1 MYHSVTFGDKNS
13 WDDWRL
19 VPSSRPLFNPP
30 AQKVTT
36 LDIPGGDGVI
46 DLSQSLTGYPVYQN
60 RTGSIEFIV
69 MNDFKPW
76 HMAYSDIMDYLHG
89 QKLRAVLEDDPEYFY
104 EGRFTVNAWKSEKD
118 WSRIT
123 IDYDVGPYKWSLL
136 SSTDDWLWD
145 PFNFQNGVIRPALFK
160 NIAVTTVKRT
170 VKLAAD
176 LFGRAPVC
184 PQFFVTSSDK
194 RGVHIRFVNPTL
206 GLDETKLLTDGT
218 IQFPEFVLFGNQGAT
233 LELWC
238 DTGTGTVSVDFR
250 VGRL

>member
-1 MYHSVTFGDKNS
+1 M
-13 WDDWRL
+13 
-19 VPSSRPLFNPP
+19 
-30 AQKVTT
+30 
-36 LDIPGGDGVI
+36 I

-104 EGRFTVNAWKSEKD
+104 EGRFVVNTWKSEKD

-145 PFNFQNGVIRPALFK
+145 PFNFQNGVIRPALFRG
-160 NIAVTTVKRT
+160 IAVTTVKRT
-170 VKLAAD
+170 IQLEAT

-184 PQFFVTSSDK
+184 PQFFVTSSDQ
-194 RGVHIRFVNPTL
+194 RGVHIRFINPTL

-218 IQFPEFVLFGNQGAT
+218 IQFPEFVFFGDQGAI